1 MSEPEPGTYVDE
13 VIATYEDGAMVYE
26 IDHLGIAY
34 PSQWGE
40 FAVYL
45 CGTNEQVAEFAIPES
60 ALKPEFRPADLPV
73 TTGELIELAKAA
85 VRED

>member
-1 MSEPEPGTYVDE
+1 MTEPGTYVNE
-13 VIATYEDGAMVYE
+13 TIATYEDGAMVYE

-40 FAVYL
+40 FAVYI
-45 CGTNEQVAEFAIPES
+45 CGSASEQVAEFAIPES
-60 ALKPEFRPADLPV
+60 ALKAECRPAELPV
-73 TTGELIELAKAA
+73 TTEQLIELAKAA